1 MKHGLNAAMRK
12 HKKPS
17 RGSAPQTGCDT
28 PWKSDILASSLPEAG
43 SRSGSP
49 VRSLWAPACILL
61 AAMVVYGNSLSAQ
74 FLFDSVVYVR
84 DNPLWHQAWPPW
96 ACLEATL
103 RPLATWSFAW
113 NYTLFGPGELSY
125 RLVNLAIH
133 VLAAWV
139 LYGIVWRTLLGPGM
153 AERYAGRARRL
164 ALAAALTWVVHPL
177 QTESVTYIYQRYE
190 SLMGLFFLLSLYTF
204 IRGAQRPRVARPSGT
219 REEAHVAIG
228 SAKECGFR
236 GAKGDTATVS
246 DLPLQRAWY
255 GLSVVCCLAS
265 LACKEVGGMIPLVI
279 LWYDR
284 AFLAPSWRELLRR
297 RGLYYGVLG
306 GVFGLL
312 AAVVL
317 LHVRFYQGGGLLYWN
332 EISPWRYAL
341 SQPGVI
347 LHYLQL
353 CFWPQGQCLDYHWP
367 VAERLVDIV
376 PQGLAIGA
384 LAGLTAAAVL
394 RIPRLSFLGGWF
406 FLILAPSSSFLPIV
420 DLAFEH
426 RMYLPLA
433 AVVVAVVLA
442 VDELPRRWGWQGS
455 RRRRYDRC
463 WLALLAV
470 VLVALGLTTVARN
483 RLYAGDLPMWWD
495 VVQKAPENPRA
506 YTNLG
511 AALNQI
517 GDHEH
522 ARQCCRE
529 AIRLDPF
536 FSRAYLVMGNAVASP
551 QEAATWYRW
560 ARRLNLDDADAANNL
575 GLVLLGLGRTDEAI
589 RQLREAVKL
598 NSCSPKYHKSLS
610 TGLAHQGQFE
620 AALAEFRVARQW
632 QPDITPPGELA
643 AWMRSHGVRP

>member
-1 MKHGLNAAMRK
+1 MA
-12 HKKPS
+12 
-17 RGSAPQTGCDT
+17 
-28 PWKSDILASSLPEAG
+28 
-43 SRSGSP
+43 
-49 VRSLWAPACILL
+49 
-61 AAMVVYGNSLSAQ
+61 
-74 FLFDSVVYVR
+74 
-84 DNPLWHQAWPPW
+84 
-96 ACLEATL
+96 
-103 RPLATWSFAW
+103 
-113 NYTLFGPGELSY
+113 
-125 RLVNLAIH
+125 
-133 VLAAWV
+133 
-139 LYGIVWRTLLGPGM
+139 LYGIVWRTLLGPGL
-153 AERYAGRARRL
+153 AERYAGRACWL
-164 ALAAALTWVVHPL
+164 ALAAALLWVVHPL
-177 QTESVTYIYQRYE
+177 ETESVTYIYQRYE

-204 IRGAQRPRVARPSGT
+204 IRGAQRRAAPRQSNMGDSVGNALRGVPGAVGTRRGGSDADDRDVPSIVAERPGGRSLQEGLLGAIPSGM
-219 REEAHVAIG
+219 
-228 SAKECGFR
+228 
-236 GAKGDTATVS
+236 
-246 DLPLQRAWY
+246 AWY
-255 GLSVVCCLAS
+255 GLSVLCCLAS

-284 AFLAPSWRELLRR
+284 AFLAPSWRELLHR

-306 GVFGLL
+306 GAFGLL

-341 SQPGVI
+341 SEPGVI

-384 LAGLTAAAVL
+384 LVGLTVAAMPC
-394 RIPRLSFLGGWF
+394 IPRLSFLGGWF
-406 FLILAPSSSFLPIV
+406 FLILAPTSSFLPIV

-442 VDELPRRWGWQGS
+442 VDELPRRWGWQGA
-455 RRRRYDRC
+455 RRRRYDR
-463 WLALLAV
+463 WSVALLAV

-495 VVQKAPENPRA
+495 VVEKAPKNPRA

-511 AALNQI
+511 AALNEV

-522 ARQCCRE
+522 ARQCGRE

-536 FSRAYLVMGNAVASP
+536 FHRAYLVMGNAVASP

-560 ARRLNLDDADAANNL
+560 ARRLDPDDANAANDL
-575 GLVLLGLGRTDEAI
+575 GLVLIRLGRH
-589 RQLREAVKL
+589 RR
-598 NSCSPKYHKSLS
+598 
-610 TGLAHQGQFE
+610 GG
-620 AALAEFRVARQW
+620 AAVARGGEAQILLA
-632 QPDITPPGELA
+632 QVPQEPLHGAGPPGT
-643 AWMRSHGVRP
+643 V